1 MNKFEAFLL
10 IGSSILII
18 LYIVGAVLDSIVTS
32 KRNQTY
38 QEYTEIIRKQN
49 LLLKEDINLTN
60 KILKLLLDKMC
71 EDKKENGNY
80 KEEEKDEENA

>member
-1 MNKFEAFLL
+1 MNKFEASLL

-32 KRNQTY
+32 KRNQAY

-71 EDKKENGNY
+71 EDKKENDSY
-80 KEEEKDEENA
+80 KQEGKDEENV

>member
-1 MNKFEAFLL
+1 MNKFEASLL

-18 LYIVGAVLDSIVTS
+18 LYIVGAVLNSIVTS

-60 KILKLLLDKMC
+60 KILKLLSDKIC
-71 EDKKENGNY
+71 EDKKENDSY
-80 KEEEKDEENA
+80 KQEEKR